1 MLILLFLVSGLTLVI
16 FRSHDCVWCRSNLLK
31 PTVIQK
37 QTEDHFSWYSE
48 PQWICDNRF
57 TCYLHRG
64 LYSQISGISGL
75 TGGDYALYS
84 IHGRSELIMHQYG
97 SKYGNVSWTEVRAR
111 SRCINHLGDFLCCQ
125 KRFSRMAEEYVTAAN
140 FLTEVHCSATYCR
153 YRDNHPTGTFF
164 FYDRRNEASHGDP
177 GSFT

>member
-1 MLILLFLVSGLTLVI
+1 MPDAHLAFLSFSANVSHILLSWPRLMLFQPI
-16 FRSHDCVWCRSNLLK
+16 E
-31 PTVIQK
+31 PTVTQK

-97 SKYGNVSWTEVRAR
+97 SKYGSVSWTEVRTG
-111 SRCINHLGDFLCCQ
+111 SRCINHLRDFQCCQ
-125 KRFSRMAEEYVTAAN
+125 KWVVFPNGRGIRDCSK
-140 FLTEVHCSATYCR
+140 FLNS
-153 YRDNHPTGTFF
+153 
-164 FYDRRNEASHGDP
+164 
-177 GSFT
+177 GSLFCYIL